1 MNALKLF
8 RLMMVGGIGLVTMNA
23 GAQEYPSKPV
33 RMIMPYTSGGPADI
47 IGRIVGD
54 RLTKSLG
61 HAFIIEPRPGAA
73 GNLGTEQVARA
84 APDGYTLLLAV
95 NFTLT
100 SNPHLYEKLPFDPLK
115 DFAPVIALAG
125 NDSVLITHPSVP
137 ARNVK
142 ELIAHLKANP
152 GKLNFASAGKG
163 SPGHVLAELFKLKT
177 GTDLVHV
184 PYKGNVPAVLSVVAG
199 ETAFMLTPTPIATP
213 HIKAGRLRA
222 LAVYYTDRNEDFPEV
237 PSLDRE
243 GISGFDKDSLPG
255 WFGILA
261 PAATPREI
269 VRKLNVEI
277 NRILREPDVAP
288 LLHAGRFI
296 VIGGTPEEFGTLLR
310 TTYDA
315 WGKVI
320 RDTGIKGE

>member
-8 RLMMVGGIGLVTMNA
+8 RLVMVGAFGLVMVNA
-23 GAQEYPSKPV
+23 GAQDYPSKPV
-33 RMIMPYTSGGPADI
+33 RMIMPYPVGGPLDV
-47 IGRIVGD
+47 IGRIVSD
-54 RLTKSLG
+54 RLTRSLG
-61 HAFIIEPRPGAA
+61 HAFLIESRPGAG

-100 SNPHLYEKLPFDPLK
+100 SNLHLYEKLPFDPLK
-115 DFAPVIALAG
+115 DFAPVIAMAG
-125 NDSVLITHPSVP
+125 VDRVLITHPSVP

-152 GKLNFASAGKG
+152 GKLNFASGGKG
-163 SPGHVLAELFKLKT
+163 SPGHVLGELCKLKT

-184 PYKGNVPAVLSVVAG
+184 PYKGNAPAVQSVVAG
-199 ETAFMLTPTPIATP
+199 ETAIMLTPTTVVTP

-222 LAVYYTDRNEDFPEV
+222 LAVYNTDRNDDFPDV

-243 GISGFDKDSLPG
+243 GISGFDQKSLPG

-261 PAATPREI
+261 PAATPRDV

-277 NRILREPDVAP
+277 NRILRERDVVP
-288 LLHAGRFI
+288 LLHASRFI
-296 VIGGTPEEFGTLLR
+296 VIGGTSEEFGTLLR